1 MTTRAALLVTALVAV
16 PACDATRSG
25 ERQQYAASITGGDP
39 ARGRDAIGRRGCAAC
54 HTIPGVPGADANVG
68 PPLTRVGSRVYLAG
82 VLLNTPE
89 NMARWLRDPPA
100 VDPRT
105 AMPNVGAT
113 DDEVRDISAYLYTL
127 R

>member
-1 MTTRAALLVTALVAV
+1 MRRIPVLAALLLLA
-16 PACDATRSG
+16 PACDRRSADR
-25 ERQQYAASITGGDP
+25 EDFARRITGGDP
-39 ARGRDAIGRRGCAAC
+39 AAGRAAIERRGCASC

-68 PPLTRVGSRVYLAG
+68 PPLDRVGSRVYLAG
-82 VLLNTPE
+82 VQLNTPE
-89 NMARWLRDPPA
+89 NLARWLKDPPA
-100 VDPRT
+100 VDPKT

>member
-1 MTTRAALLVTALVAV
+1 MSFSRCRRATSPRAASARTT
-16 PACDATRSG
+16 PR
-25 ERQQYAASITGGDP
+25 ITGDP
-39 ARGRDAIGRRGCAAC
+39 VRGRDAISRRGCAAC
-54 HTIPGVPGADANVG
+54 HTIPGVPGTANVG
-68 PPLTRVGSRVYLAG
+68 PPLDRVGSRVYLAG
-82 VLLNTPE
+82 VQLNTPE
-89 NMARWLRDPPA
+89 NMARWLKDPPA

>member
-1 MTTRAALLVTALVAV
+1 MNRLVLPAVLLFGVAACNGRSSERA
-16 PACDATRSG
+16 
-25 ERQQYAASITGGDP
+25 EEAARMTGGDP
-39 ARGRDAIGRRGCAAC
+39 LRGRDAILRLGCASC
-54 HTIPGVPGADANVG
+54 HTIPGIPGDANVG
-68 PPLTRVGSRVYLAG
+68 PSLDRISGRVYIGG
-82 VLLNTPE
+82 VQLNTPA
-89 NMARWLRDPPA
+89 NLARWLKDPPG

>member
-1 MTTRAALLVTALVAV
+1 MKRIVVALLLLV
-16 PACDATRSG
+16 PACDRTSADRVD
-25 ERQQYAASITGGDP
+25 YARRITGGDP
-39 ARGRDAIGRRGCAAC
+39 AAGRIAIERRGCASC

-68 PPLTRVGSRVYLAG
+68 PPLDRVGSRVYLAG
-82 VLLNTPE
+82 VQLNPPE
-89 NMARWLRDPPA
+89 NLARWLKDPPA
-100 VDPRT
+100 VDPKT